1 MDKILF
7 EQVPDLFS
15 SIGNLF
21 VEKKEELCEMELFPE
36 LVQSGFSPIVM
47 YSGGKTVFI
56 AKEKRTRYFSTF

>member
-21 VEKKEELCEMELFPE
+21 VEKKEDLQCKFRNENLKKQIAFFLLFI
-36 LVQSGFSPIVM
+36 F
-47 YSGGKTVFI
+47 
-56 AKEKRTRYFSTF
+56 

>member
-21 VEKKEELCEMELFPE
+21 VEKKN
-36 LVQSGFSPIVM
+36 
-47 YSGGKTVFI
+47 Y
-56 AKEKRTRYFSTF
+56 AKWMPVWAMAIWDLP